1 MTNYG
6 PTRRQ
11 ALAGYASLI
20 ASAHA
25 QKIAGEA
32 PVRIPPVGELVNTAE
47 FEAVAERKLDALSFS
62 EIAGTEHAAF
72 DRITFRPRMMVDTT
86 KMDLSTT
93 LFGQSMFTPIL
104 VGPTSQQKRFHPD
117 GELAMARGASAAKA
131 VMVVASRSSYPIE
144 QIAAEAKTPLWYQ
157 TYLDEDPNRVK
168 QALSA
173 GCKVVCVTI
182 GADGV
187 DWSSLDR
194 LRRGISV
201 PVVLKGVMS
210 PAEAQKAI
218 AAGIQGI
225 IVSNYSPRPITG
237 IVSPIE
243 MLPLIAA
250 AVGGKIPILID
261 GSIRLGGDVLK
272 ALALGAQAVL
282 LGRPTLWGLAAYGAQ
297 GVQNVVELIQS
308 GFARDM
314 AMCGKL
320 NLKAIDRSV
329 VTIHR
334 R

>member
-1 MTNYG
+1 MRNYG
-6 PTRRQ
+6 LTRRQ

-25 QKIAGEA
+25 QKIAGES
-32 PVRIPPVGELVNTAE
+32 PGRIPPVGELVNTAE
-47 FEAVAERKLDALSFS
+47 FETVAERKLDSLTYA

-86 KMDLSTT
+86 KMDLSST
-93 LFGQSMFTPIL
+93 LFGQNLFTPIL
-104 VGPTSQQKRFHPD
+104 VGPTSQQKRFHPE

-144 QIAAEAKTPLWYQ
+144 QIAAESKTPLWYQ

-187 DWSSLDR
+187 DWNSLDR
-194 LRRGISV
+194 LRRGTSV

-210 PAEAQKAI
+210 PAEAQKAM
-218 AAGIQGI
+218 ATGIQGI
-225 IVSNYSPRPITG
+225 IISNYSPRPVSG

-243 MLPLIAA
+243 MLPAIAQ
-250 AVGGKIPILID
+250 AVSGKIPILID